1 MLAGVAIFFLGM
13 LNFVTRPF
21 DLLAAVPPDG
31 TDLNPLLQNYW
42 MAIHPPSLY
51 TGYVSAAVPFA
62 FAAPRSSR
70 ASSTTA
76 GFAPRG
82 AGRSSRGSFL
92 RSAICSARDGLTR
105 CWDGAATG
113 RGIRSRTRPSC
124 LGW

>member
-1 MLAGVAIFFLGM
+1 MVLAGVAIFFLGM

-21 DLLAAVPPDG
+21 DLLATVPPDG

-51 TGYVSAAVPFA
+51 TGYVSASGAVRVRRGRA
-62 FAAPRSSR
+62 DHG

-82 AGRSSRGSFL
+82 AGRSSPGS
-92 RSAICSARDGLTR
+92 S
-105 CWDGAATG
+105 
-113 RGIRSRTRPSC
+113 
-124 LGW
+124 